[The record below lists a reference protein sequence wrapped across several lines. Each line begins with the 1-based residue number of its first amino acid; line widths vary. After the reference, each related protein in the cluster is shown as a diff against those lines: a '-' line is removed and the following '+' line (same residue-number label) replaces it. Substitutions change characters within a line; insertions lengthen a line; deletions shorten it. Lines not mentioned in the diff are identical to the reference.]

1 MSFNTIRAPHILLP
15 KKGVD
20 LNAWAVIACDQ
31 FTSDMEYW
39 RDVEKLTKGK
49 ESTYHMMFPE
59 AYLGHVDEKAYI
71 EGINKNIQNYLDNGV
86 LEDQGECFILVDRK
100 TSVVD
105 RRLGLVISIDLED
118 YTYAKGVKS
127 LIRASEAT
135 IVERIPPRLK
145 IRENA
150 PVELPHIL
158 FLFDDK
164 DKEIIESLY
173 NNRDKLEKVYDF
185 DLNKDGGHIT
195 GYKVTNTSEIIAKFE
210 ALLKKNN
217 NGLLFIV
224 GDGNHSLATAKA
236 HWDKIKVNLSEEEKQ
251 NHPARYALVEALN
264 IYDEG
269 LIFEP
274 IHRIVFDKNREF
286 AKKLCE
292 RLELEFVQ
300 KDRGVN
306 LNAIEAQVYQK
317 EHPEN
322 VFETFWYR
330 NGKEHKIGMPKNA
343 PKCYKIVQSFIDE
356 YLKSHPEVNVDYI
369 HDVGDLLKV
378 ADKNPDSVA
387 VAMPALTKGDVF
399 DYIAADDVLP
409 RKSFSMG
416 HATEKRYYLESK
428 RIK

>member
-1 MSFNTIRAPHILLP
+1 MSFTTIKAPHILLP

-20 LNAWAVIACDQ
+20 MNAWAVIACDQ
-31 FTSDMEYW
+31 FTSNMEYW
-39 RDVEKLTKGK
+39 DDVEKLVGDKP
-49 ESTYHMMFPE
+49 STLRMMFPE
-59 AYLGHVDEKAYI
+59 AYLGKVDDVAFI
-71 EGINKNIQNYLDNGV
+71 SNVNKTIQSYLDTHI

-118 YTYAKGVKS
+118 YTYEKGVKS

-164 DKEIIESLY
+164 KRQIIEKLWE
-173 NNRDKLEKVYDF
+173 NRGYFEKVYDF
-185 DLNKDGGHIT
+185 ELNKDGGHIT
-195 GYKVTNTSEIIAKFE
+195 GYKITNTKPVIEQFE
-210 ALLKKNN
+210 NLLKENN

-236 HWDKIKVNLSEEEKQ
+236 HWDKIKVNLSEEERKT
-251 NHPARYALVEALN
+251 HPARYALVEALN

-274 IHRIVFDKNREF
+274 IHRVIFNAGEEF
-286 AKKLCE
+286 LPGLRKALNGEYVSCSYSKEKGKEKLMMPKVGPE
-292 RLELEFVQ
+292 AYEIVQ
-300 KDRGVN
+300 KYVDGY
-306 LNAIEAQVYQK
+306 L
-317 EHPEN
+317 
-322 VFETFWYR
+322 
-330 NGKEHKIGMPKNA
+330 KEHKDA
-343 PKCYKIVQSFIDE
+343 S
-356 YLKSHPEVNVDYI
+356 VDYI
-369 HDVGDLLKV
+369 HDEDEVINI
-378 ADKNPDSVA
+378 ANKNPGSVG
-387 VAMPALTKGDVF
+387 VIMPALTKGDIF
-399 DYIAADDVLP
+399 DYIAKDKVLP
-409 RKSFSMG
+409 RKAFSMG
-416 HATEKRYYLESK
+416 HATEKRYYLESQ

>member
-1 MSFNTIRAPHILLP
+1 MSLTTIKAPHILLP
-15 KKGVD
+15 RKGVD
-20 LNAWAVIACDQ
+20 MNAWAVIACDQ
-31 FTSDMEYW
+31 FTSNMEYW
-39 RDVEKLTKGK
+39 EDVEKLVGNKP
-49 ESTYHMMFPE
+49 STLRMMFPE
-59 AYLGHVDEKAYI
+59 AYLGKVNDDAFI
-71 EGINKNIQNYLDNGV
+71 DQVNKTIQSYLDTHI

-118 YTYAKGVKS
+118 YTYEKGVKS

-164 DKEIIESLY
+164 KRQIIEKLWE
-173 NNRDKLEKVYDF
+173 NRGDFEKVYDF
-185 DLNKDGGHIT
+185 ELNKDGGHIT
-195 GYKVTNTSEIIAKFE
+195 GYKITETDKIIKQFE
-210 ALLKKNN
+210 DLLKENN

-236 HWDKIKVNLSEEEKQ
+236 HWDKIKVNLSKKERE

-274 IHRIVFDKNREF
+274 IHRVVFNAGDEF
-286 AKKLCE
+286 LKGLRKVLNG
-292 RLELEFVQ
+292 EFESYSFTQ
-300 KDRGVN
+300 
-306 LNAIEAQVYQK
+306 E
-317 EHPEN
+317 
-322 VFETFWYR
+322 
-330 NGKEHKIGMPKNA
+330 NGKEKLMMPKVGPEA
-343 PKCYKIVQSFIDE
+343 YEIVQKYIDG
-356 YLKSHPEVNVDYI
+356 YLKEHKVASVDYI
-369 HDVGDLLKV
+369 HDEDEVINIVNKNKGSVGV
-378 ADKNPDSVA
+378 I
-387 VAMPALTKGDVF
+387 MPALTKGDIF
-399 DYIAADDVLP
+399 DYIAKDKVLP
-409 RKSFSMG
+409 RKAFSMG

>member
-1 MSFNTIRAPHILLP
+1 MSLSTIKAAHILLP

-20 LNAWAVIACDQ
+20 MNAWAVIACDQ
-31 FTSDMEYW
+31 FTSNMEYW
-39 RDVEKLTKGK
+39 EDVEKLVGNKP
-49 ESTYHMMFPE
+49 STLRMMFPE
-59 AYLGHVDEKAYI
+59 AYLGKVNDDAFI
-71 EGINKNIQNYLDNGV
+71 DQVNKTIQSYLDTHI

-118 YTYAKGVKS
+118 YTYEKGVKS

-150 PVELPHIL
+150 LVELPHIL

-164 DKEIIESLY
+164 KRQIIEKLWE
-173 NNRDKLEKVYDF
+173 NRGNFEKVYDF
-185 DLNKDGGHIT
+185 ELNKDGGHIT
-195 GYKVTNTSEIIAKFE
+195 GYKITETDKIIKQFE
-210 ALLKKNN
+210 ELLKENN

-236 HWDKIKVNLSEEEKQ
+236 HWDKIKVNLSEKEREK
-251 NHPARYALVEALN
+251 HPARYALVEALN

-274 IHRIVFDKNREF
+274 IHRVIFNAGDEF
-286 AKKLCE
+286 LKGLRKVLNGEFESYSFTQETGKEKLMMPKVGPE
-292 RLELEFVQ
+292 AYEIVQ
-300 KDRGVN
+300 KYVDGY
-306 LNAIEAQVYQK
+306 L
-317 EHPEN
+317 
-322 VFETFWYR
+322 
-330 NGKEHKIGMPKNA
+330 KEHKEA
-343 PKCYKIVQSFIDE
+343 S
-356 YLKSHPEVNVDYI
+356 VDYI
-369 HDVGDLLKV
+369 HDEDEVINIVNKNKGSVGV
-378 ADKNPDSVA
+378 I
-387 VAMPALTKGDVF
+387 MPALTKGDIF
-399 DYIAADDVLP
+399 DYIAKDKVLP
-409 RKSFSMG
+409 RKAFSMG